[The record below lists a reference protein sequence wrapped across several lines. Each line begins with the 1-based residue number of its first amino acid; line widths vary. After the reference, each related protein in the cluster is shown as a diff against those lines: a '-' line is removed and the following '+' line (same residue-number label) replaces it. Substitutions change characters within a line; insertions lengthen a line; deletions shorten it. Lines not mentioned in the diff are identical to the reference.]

1 VKILFYPL
9 PVVPMMRI
17 QPGLGNADLLKA
29 ELASDLFDGLC
40 FRQAISPAAGG
51 LLTRIRVQL
60 LWRLVQYRIF
70 NQIRMSIYIA
80 IAVGGSLG
88 AVSRYWVSSS
98 TYQWLGQ
105 GFPYGT
111 LAVNLLGSLLMGFL
125 SVLLVH
131 RFHVSDEI
139 RIGLLAGFLGSFTT
153 FSTFAMDTLHL
164 AGNEAMLKAVVYIML
179 SVLLCI
185 IGAWAGLV
193 AAKQMI

>member
-1 VKILFYPL
+1 MTGVSDSKLYCCGYGCIFHGGWYN
-9 PVVPMMRI
+9 I
-17 QPGLGNADLLKA
+17 AFSLKP
-29 ELASDLFDGLC
+29 E
-40 FRQAISPAAGG
+40 
-51 LLTRIRVQL
+51 
-60 LWRLVQYRIF
+60 
-70 NQIRMSIYIA
+70 MSIYIA

-88 AVSRYWVSSS
+88 AVSRYWLSAS

-111 LAVNLLGSLLMGFL
+111 LMVNLLGSLVMGFL

-164 AGNEAMLKAVVYIML
+164 AGNEAIMKAAVYILL
-179 SVLLCI
+179 SVLFCI
-185 IGAWAGLV
+185 LGAWAGLA

>member
-1 VKILFYPL
+1 
-9 PVVPMMRI
+9 M
-17 QPGLGNADLLKA
+17 N
-29 ELASDLFDGLC
+29 
-40 FRQAISPAAGG
+40 
-51 LLTRIRVQL
+51 RIRVHL

-70 NQIRMSIYIA
+70 NQSRMSIYIA

-88 AVSRYWVSSS
+88 AVSRYWVSDA

-105 GFPYGT
+105 EFPYGT

-131 RFHVSDEI
+131 RFQVSEEI

-153 FSTFAMDTLHL
+153 FSTFAMDSLHL
-164 AGNEAMLKAVVYIML
+164 AGNEAILKAILYIL
-179 SVLLCI
+179 FSVLLCI
-185 IGAWAGLV
+185 VGAWAGLF